1 MKLLYTLLLI
11 GTISLLA
18 PTTAKSQTVNTLDI
32 TAFVNVNVVPM
43 DADHVL
49 HGMTVVVTG
58 DRITQ
63 MGSADAIQ
71 VPDGATIINAEGKYL
86 MPGLAEMH
94 GHVPPEQSGS
104 LPARY
109 VEDVLFL
116 YLAGGI
122 TTVRGMLGYPGQLQ
136 LKEKVNKGEMLGPN
150 LYLAGPSFNGN
161 SITSP
166 EDASAKVKQ
175 HAEEGWDLLKVHPGL
190 TLEEYSAMAKTA
202 NDLGIAFA
210 GHIPEEVGLENAIRL
225 GQLTIDHLDGY
236 MTYASGMNAP
246 ANADKLR
253 EAVALSKEYDI
264 WVVPTQALWETLIGA
279 SNHDSL
285 KAYDEVRYMPQA
297 VINGW
302 NNYLNNL
309 ANSYL
314 NSGRFAEVHSKNRDL
329 LLKELQD
336 AGVRILMGTD
346 APQVYSVPGFS
357 IHRELASM
365 QRAGLTPY
373 QIIQSGTFNVGAYF
387 ADKDDFGT
395 ISVGSRADML
405 LLSENP
411 LNDIAAIKQSEGVMI
426 RGQWLSRAYIDEK
439 LAEIE
444 AAYRD

>member
-1 MKLLYTLLLI
+1 MKLLHTLLLI
-11 GTISLLA
+11 GIISLLA
-18 PTTAKSQTVNTLDI
+18 TTSAKAQTTESLEV

-43 DADHVL
+43 DEDHVL
-49 HGMTVVVTG
+49 PGMTVIVTG

-63 MGSADAIQ
+63 IGSADAIL

-104 LPARY
+104 LPSRY

-136 LKEKVNKGEMLGPN
+136 LKEKVNNGEMLGPN

-202 NDLGIAFA
+202 NELGIAFA

-285 KAYDEVRYMPQA
+285 KAYDEVRYMPQT
-297 VINGW
+297 VVNGW

-373 QIIQSGTFNVGAYF
+373 QIIQSGTYNVGAYF

-411 LNDIAAIKQSEGVMI
+411 LNDIAAIRQSEGVMI
-426 RGQWLSRAYIDEK
+426 RGQWLSRVYIDEK